1 MLRDYY
7 LKKLTCEKR
16 DCYEKI
22 IEGYLHRKDKSK
34 PQIPP
39 RPKQENR
46 AHVHEPGQNIRID
59 QSEV

>member
-1 MLRDYY
+1 MSMISMMA
-7 LKKLTCEKR
+7 TE
-16 DCYEKI
+16 
-22 IEGYLHRKDKSK
+22 SK

>member
-1 MLRDYY
+1 MFFIWNSIKETL
-7 LKKLTCEKR
+7 
-16 DCYEKI
+16 I
-22 IEGYLHRKDKSK
+22 NSK

-39 RPKQENR
+39 HPKQENR

>member
-1 MLRDYY
+1 MIPELDSTDA
-7 LKKLTCEKR
+7 KLFYDLWIPLLDR
-16 DCYEKI
+16 
-22 IEGYLHRKDKSK
+22 K